1 LFRNPHTIDYPA
13 ILSAAPHDGIA
24 NVASFL
30 QEALPSLW
38 RDAYLNTVT
47 HPTNLVDLRLGSF
60 DYICDIYS
68 DLEAKGEVA
77 YDQTAQDRVVA
88 AFGTSGG
95 NDTHNARRSTRWI
108 NHDEHLAVTER
119 DHGHLIALCVGG
131 SSLRLNVVS
140 QARTLNRGRSSQG
153 KRFREMERYCA
164 QNPGTFCFSRP
175 IYEDSSCVPRWLEF
189 GLLKDDSTLWVE
201 TFDN

>member
-1 LFRNPHTIDYPA
+1 LSRNAHTIDYPA

-30 QEALPSLW
+30 QETLPPLW
-38 RDAYLNTVT
+38 RGAYLNAAT
-47 HPTNLVDLRLGSF
+47 HPTNLVRLRLGTF
-60 DYICDIYS
+60 EYICDVYS
-68 DLEAKGEVA
+68 DLEASGEIA
-77 YDQTAQDRVVA
+77 FDQTAQDRVVA
-88 AFGTSGG
+88 AFGISGSS
-95 NDTHNARRSTRWI
+95 NPPNARRSTRWI
-108 NHDEHLAVTER
+108 NPDEHLSVTER

-131 SSLRLNVVS
+131 SGLRLNMFS
-140 QARTLNRGRSSQG
+140 QSRTLNRGRSSQG
-153 KRFREMERYCA
+153 KIFREMERYCA

-189 GLLKDDSTLWVE
+189 GVLKDSSLWIE